1 MEANDIAIK
10 VTMRDLIHHQ
20 IRSVP
25 GFTDMVRSDAKIRN
39 SRMDMTFGPAIA
51 TGHSSDIVRLL
62 DLMTDESGVI
72 VEGQNPRL
80 DAPVLSMTLGE
91 LVRRLAENKTNKT
104 NRDRIAAMPDD
115 AFFTLQHMCGRVTVS
130 VADVKTILAAM
141 RIKGEL

>member
-10 VTMRDLIHHQ
+10 ITMRDLIHHQ

-25 GFTDMVRSDAKIRN
+25 GFEIAAREDARRRN

-62 DLMTDESGVI
+62 DLMAKESNVI

-80 DAPVLSMTLGE
+80 DNPVLSMTLGE
-91 LVRRLAENKTNKT
+91 LVEQLVQNKT

-130 VADVKTILAAM
+130 TADVKTILATM